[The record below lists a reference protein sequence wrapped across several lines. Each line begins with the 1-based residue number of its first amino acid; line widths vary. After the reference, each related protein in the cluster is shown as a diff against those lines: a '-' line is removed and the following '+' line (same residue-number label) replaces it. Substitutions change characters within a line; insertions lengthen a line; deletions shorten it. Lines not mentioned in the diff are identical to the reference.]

1 MVKRCDMLSAMPFFR
16 LLPYVPLL
24 AGLSFSLL
32 VSGCASSLSRRP
44 TQPLGSAPI
53 PARPHPQQ
61 FGVASWYGSGFHGQ
75 PTASGEI
82 YNQNALTAAHP
93 TLPLGT
99 RVEVTNLAN
108 GKSVQVRINDRGPFV
123 RGRKID
129 LSRGAARKLGM
140 INPGVSRVRI
150 KPLPVHGSG
159 KGNVVA
165 NQPQRSLT
173 RRTRQVKRP
182 QPQETPL
189 RRMLVTLWPF

>member
-1 MVKRCDMLSAMPFFR
+1 MLFSP
-16 LLPYVPLL
+16 LVLYLPLL
-24 AGLSFSLL
+24 VGLSLSLL
-32 VSGCASSLSRRP
+32 MSGCASSLSRRP
-44 TQPLGSAPI
+44 TRPLGSASI
-53 PARPHPQQ
+53 PAHPHIQQ
-61 FGVASWYGSGFHGQ
+61 FGFASWYGPGFHGQ

-99 RVEVTNLAN
+99 RVEVTNLTN

-140 INPGVSRVRI
+140 VEPGVSRVRI
-150 KPLPVHGSG
+150 KPLPAHNSGSS
-159 KGNVVA
+159 NTVTD
-165 NQPQRSLT
+165 QPRRSLT

-182 QPQETPL
+182 QPQGTFL
-189 RRMLVTLWPF
+189 GRIF

>member
-24 AGLSFSLL
+24 VSLSLSLL

-44 TQPLGSAPI
+44 TRPLGSAPI
-53 PARPHPQQ
+53 PAHPQTQ
-61 FGVASWYGSGFHGQ
+61 QLGIASWYGPGFHGQ
-75 PTASGEI
+75 STASGEI

-150 KPLPVHGSG
+150 KRLPAHGSERR
-159 KGNVVA
+159 NIVA
-165 NQPQRSLT
+165 DQPQRSLT

>member
-1 MVKRCDMLSAMPFFR
+1 LVSLS
-16 LLPYVPLL
+16 L
-24 AGLSFSLL
+24 SLL

-61 FGVASWYGSGFHGQ
+61 FGVASWYGPGFHGQ

-140 INPGVSRVRI
+140 VEPGVGRVRI
-150 KPLPVHGSG
+150 KPLPAPNSGSSE
-159 KGNVVA
+159 VTTI
-165 NQPQRSLT
+165 QPRRSLT
-173 RRTRQVKRP
+173 KRTRQVKRP
-182 QPQETPL
+182 QPQEMSL
-189 RRMLVTLWPF
+189 GKIF

>member
-32 VSGCASSLSRRP
+32 VSGCASNLSRRP
-44 TQPLGSAPI
+44 TRPLGSAPI

-61 FGVASWYGSGFHGQ
+61 FGVASWYGPGFHGQ

-82 YNQNALTAAHP
+82 YNQNALTASHP

-159 KGNVVA
+159 RGNVVA